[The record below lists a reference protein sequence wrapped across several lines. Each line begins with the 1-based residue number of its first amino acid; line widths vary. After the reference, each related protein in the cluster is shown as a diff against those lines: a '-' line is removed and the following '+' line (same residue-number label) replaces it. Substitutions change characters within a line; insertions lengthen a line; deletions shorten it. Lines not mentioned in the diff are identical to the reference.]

1 MTRIFPMLASF
12 SLMLMGVAATLGL
25 VIGDL
30 YADPVTQTTLDWRG
44 RHMMTGVAAA
54 LFVVL
59 VESIAVTYF
68 VGTSRWCK
76 EVCET
81 YHLDP
86 MLIRRSTM
94 LKRRTFPW
102 AVMGMLAVVGV
113 IALGAAADPA
123 TGLPQTRSWI
133 TPHLLGAL
141 AGIAFIGWTFYVAWR
156 NIAANHRVIAD
167 VLEEVRQIR
176 MERGLEV

>member
-1 MTRIFPMLASF
+1 MTRIFLTLAWFALVMMMATFFVGLSIDDLHDDRSQEMRQWATVHRLSGLAS
-12 SLMLMGVAATLGL
+12 
-25 VIGDL
+25 
-30 YADPVTQTTLDWRG
+30 
-44 RHMMTGVAAA
+44 A
-54 LFVVL
+54 LAVVL
-59 VESIAVTYF
+59 VHSIVVTYF
-68 VGTSRWCK
+68 IGTSRWCK

-123 TGLPQTRSWI
+123 TGLPHTRSWV

-141 AGIAFIGWTFYVAWR
+141 AGIAFIGWTFYAAWR
-156 NIAANHRVIAD
+156 NIAANHQVIAD
-167 VLEEVRQIR
+167 VLEQVRLVR
-176 MERGLEV
+176 VERGLEV